1 MATKRFP
8 LYDEQ
13 GREHLLTASET
24 IDYLLGE
31 VIALSQTVA
40 ELEATVSRL
49 SEGALSK
56 TNSFEDEGIP
66 F

>member
-13 GREHLLTASET
+13 GREYLLTASET
-24 IDYLLGE
+24 IDFLLEE
-31 VIALSQTVA
+31 VLELRQTVFD
-40 ELEATVSRL
+40 LENKVSRL
-49 SEGALSK
+49 SEVLLNK
-56 TNSFEDEGIP
+56 NSFEEEGIP

>member
-13 GREHLLTASET
+13 GREYLLTASET
-24 IDYLLGE
+24 IDFLLEE
-31 VIALSQTVA
+31 VLELRQTVFD
-40 ELEATVSRL
+40 LENKVSRL
-49 SEGALSK
+49 SEGLLNK
-56 TNSFEDEGIP
+56 NSFEDEGIP

>member
-1 MATKRFP
+1 MAIKRFP

-13 GREHLLTASET
+13 GREYLLTASET

-31 VIALSQTVA
+31 VMALSQTVA
-40 ELEATVSRL
+40 ELENKLSRL
-49 SEGALSK
+49 SEGTLNK
-56 TNSFEDEGIP
+56 NNSFEDEGIP

>member
-13 GREHLLTASET
+13 GREYLLTASET
-24 IDYLLGE
+24 IDFLLEE
-31 VIALSQTVA
+31 VLVLSQTVA
-40 ELEATVSRL
+40 ELETKVSRL
-49 SEGALSK
+49 SEGPLNKS
-56 TNSFEDEGIP
+56 SFEEEGIP

>member
-13 GREHLLTASET
+13 GREYLLTASET
-24 IDYLLGE
+24 IDFLLEE
-31 VIALSQTVA
+31 VLALRQTVFD
-40 ELEATVSRL
+40 LENKVSRL
-49 SEGALSK
+49 SEVLLNK
-56 TNSFEDEGIP
+56 NSFEEEGIP

>member
-13 GREHLLTASET
+13 GREYLLTASET
-24 IDYLLGE
+24 IDFLLEE
-31 VIALSQTVA
+31 VLELRQTVFD
-40 ELEATVSRL
+40 LENKVSRL
-49 SEGALSK
+49 SEGLLNK
-56 TNSFEDEGIP
+56 NSFEEEGIP

>member
-31 VIALSQTVA
+31 VIALSQTLA

-49 SEGALSK
+49 SESALSK

>member
-13 GREHLLTASET
+13 GREYLLTASET
-24 IDYLLGE
+24 IDFLLEE
-31 VIALSQTVA
+31 VLALRQTVFD
-40 ELEATVSRL
+40 LENKVSRL
-49 SEGALSK
+49 SEGPRNK
-56 TNSFEDEGIP
+56 NSFEEEGIP

>member
-13 GREHLLTASET
+13 GREHLLTASEI

-40 ELEATVSRL
+40 EL
-49 SEGALSK
+49 
-56 TNSFEDEGIP
+56 
-66 F
+66 

>member
-13 GREHLLTASET
+13 GREYLLTASET
-24 IDYLLGE
+24 IDFLLEE
-31 VIALSQTVA
+31 VLALRQTVFD
-40 ELEATVSRL
+40 LENKVSRL
-49 SEGALSK
+49 SEGPLNK
-56 TNSFEDEGIP
+56 NSFEEEGIP